1 MRTTY
6 LEKGWY
12 NQVSEEKKTRTPS
25 APKLWQAL
33 LVLVITIAVM
43 ASSIIEI
50 DNPLF
55 MGVDEVHGPMFIGVC
70 AAAIMALIIG
80 FKWEDIEKMML
91 DGIYKALQS
100 ILILAIVGILVGVWI
115 DSGVV
120 PTMIYYGLKI
130 LSPKIFLVAVVLI
143 CSITSLATGTSWGTM
158 ASMGVAFL
166 GISYGMG
173 LNPAITVGAVLS
185 GAYFGDKMSPLS
197 DTTNLA
203 PAMAGTDVMTHVK
216 FMMLPTAVTYAI
228 CLIVFAV
235 FGFTGISGNADMSQA
250 AELGAAI
257 GDIFNVNPI
266 LLLPPVIVIVAI
278 ALKVPAIPG
287 ITLGIFSG
295 GILGMIFQSECTLGT
310 LLTVSYNGYSLLEST
325 GLEAVDGLLE
335 RGGITSMLF
344 SISLTIIAMMFGGI
358 MEGTG
363 MMGVIVDKI
372 KKLVSSPAG
381 LVTATEVTC
390 LFSNI
395 TMPEQY
401 ISIIIPGRMYAEEFD
416 KMDLH
421 PACLSNAL
429 ESSGTVTSALVPWN
443 TCGAYINST
452 LGLTAWGAGG
462 YGVFAIFNWLMPIVN
477 IVMAYLGLTVA
488 DKAGVRLAKKK
499 AKAAK

>member
-1 MRTTY
+1 M
-6 LEKGWY
+6 
-12 NQVSEEKKTRTPS
+12 SEEKKNFPK
-25 APKLWQAL
+25 PKLWHAL
-33 LVLVITIAVM
+33 VVLLITILLM
-43 ASSIIEI
+43 ASSILEF
-50 DNPLF
+50 DSPLI
-55 MGVDEVHGPMFIGVC
+55 MGVDEVHAPMFLGVC
-70 AAAIMALIIG
+70 AAAIMAMCIG
-80 FKWEDIEKMML
+80 FKWEDLEKMML

-115 DSGVV
+115 DAGVV
-120 PTMIYYGLKI
+120 PSMIYFGLKI
-130 LSPKIFLVAVVLI
+130 LSPKIFLLAVVLI

-216 FMMLPTAVTYAI
+216 FMMLPTGVTYVV
-228 CLIVFAV
+228 CLIVFLA
-235 FGFTGISGNADMSQA
+235 FGFSGISGNADMSQA
-250 AELGAAI
+250 AALGDAI
-257 GDIFNVNPI
+257 ADIFTVSP
-266 LLLPPVIVIVAI
+266 LLILPPIIVIVAI

-295 GILGMIFQSECTLGT
+295 GILGMIFQKNCSLG
-310 LLTVSYNGYSLLEST
+310 SLLVASYGGFSLDAST
-325 GLEAVDGLLE
+325 GLEAVDNLLE
-335 RGGITSMLF
+335 RGGIESMLF

-363 MMGVIVDKI
+363 MMAVVVEQI
-372 KKLVSSPAG
+372 KKLVKGPAG
-381 LVTATEVTC
+381 LVTATEITC
-390 LFSNI
+390 VVSNV

-401 ISIIIPGRMYAEEFD
+401 ISIIIPGRMYAEEYE
-416 KMDLH
+416 KMGLH

-443 TCGAYINST
+443 TCGAYITST
-452 LGLTAWGAGG
+452 LGLKAWSATANGGA
-462 YGVFAIFNWLMPIVN
+462 YGPYALFNWLMPIVN
-477 IVMAYLGLTVA
+477 IVMAYIGLTVA
-488 DKAGVRLAKKK
+488 DMNNVRLAKKK
-499 AKAAK
+499 KA